1 MGKRVS
7 GNILVERKICR
18 KNENGHVCHFH
29 SMSLLCWHF
38 SNHFCLVFC
47 TIACVR
53 ARCVPITKGSPHWRI
68 CFCATISRTISTIRP
83 ISWSQKQR
91 FRRVLQT
98 MNGHDTCSIL
108 VNMCIADYI
117 NIWFHSA
124 YKVIFVFTCTLYARK
139 GNLNHL
145 QFGWSNKLVGFCLQ
159 HFVQTFVDTRV
170 FLYNFQCFGTS
181 KLVSCWARF
190 CWTAAMLLCT
200 FTSAPSLRV
209 LCSILKTR
217 ISAVLSRLSVVP
229 VKWLTSLSDT
239 LIALVT
245 YLQRSFEYQ
254 KRRWKY
260 VRYPLDVDCWNF
272 VLLSCLNVKMC
283 WCV

>member
-181 KLVSCWARF
+181 KLLGTFLLNCSYVVVHLHICSVSSSFVQYSEDSHFSRSFPTF
-190 CWTAAMLLCT
+190 CCACE
-200 FTSAPSLRV
+200 
-209 LCSILKTR
+209 
-217 ISAVLSRLSVVP
+217 
-229 VKWLTSLSDT
+229 
-239 LIALVT
+239 VT
-245 YLQRSFEYQ
+245 YVIIGHFNRSCYLLTAQFWIPET
-254 KRRWKY
+254 KMKICKISTG
-260 VRYPLDVDCWNF
+260 CW
-272 VLLSCLNVKMC
+272 LLKFCLVKLF
-283 WCV
+283 

>member
-139 GNLNHL
+139 GNLNIC
-145 QFGWSNKLVGFCLQ
+145 SLVDQISWLV
-159 HFVQTFVDTRV
+159 FV
-170 FLYNFQCFGTS
+170 
-181 KLVSCWARF
+181 
-190 CWTAAMLLCT
+190 
-200 FTSAPSLRV
+200 
-209 LCSILKTR
+209 CSILYKHLL
-217 ISAVLSRLSVVP
+217 IHVYFCIIFNVLVP
-229 VKWLTSLSDT
+229 VS
-239 LIALVT
+239 
-245 YLQRSFEYQ
+245 
-254 KRRWKY
+254 
-260 VRYPLDVDCWNF
+260 
-272 VLLSCLNVKMC
+272 
-283 WCV
+283 